1 MQLYYRGNY
10 HWYLKQQWAAPG
22 LHCLGFDTEIVCRIF
37 MAQYASK
44 EKDDVK
50 PGWEMARD
58 TLRVADYSWDVT
70 VSGTAD
76 GSIAVTDGCSLLLTP
91 LSLNTVPPPMS
102 MYRHQLASPCI
113 HSFFWPTP
121 VPGGGT
127 GWGLACL
134 SGENIVTLVFADEK
148 GMPQRQTNV
157 DVAPVIAA
165 IQALE
170 DRTYMKSSVVSSFNL
185 RGIAATQPIKGN
197 GDGGAGGGDVVY
209 VLLYGSRDLNGLLLD
224 KRLRG
229 DKILPTSAL
238 ASDQIILLAVRAL
251 DGSVLSANQ
260 IRLFPEFDHFS
271 ENSNGEAS
279 VSRVTHWP
287 DDPTSLAVSLISCEN
302 TFEIHR
308 VCVTR
313 QVDVIPSD
321 MEEISLGC
329 ILRRFRHLTD
339 HTEVGRVSRD
349 RVVQSPSE
357 PCVQIAVIPA
367 SDAAAAVAVAVDSRQ
382 YASYLQQ
389 NTVVVGLTSRGKL
402 YCGEILLVAGVS
414 SFAVNYPLE
423 VLLYISTG
431 TRPLLH
437 FCSFKS
443 LR

>member
-37 MAQYASK
+37 MAQYASM

-50 PGWEMARD
+50 PGREIVRD
-58 TLRVADYSWDVT
+58 TLRVADFSWDVM

-102 MYRHQLASPCI
+102 MYRHQLTSPCK

-121 VPGGGT
+121 VPGGT

-134 SGENIVTLVFADEK
+134 SGENIVTLIFADGK

-165 IQALE
+165 IRALE
-170 DRTYMKSSVVSSFNL
+170 DRTYMKPSVVSSFNL
-185 RGIAATQPIKGN
+185 RGIAATQPIEVD
-197 GDGGAGGGDVVY
+197 GDGGAGTGDVVY
-209 VLLYGSRDLNGLLLD
+209 VLLYGSRELHGNEPNR
-224 KRLRG
+224 RLTG

-238 ASDQIILLAVRAL
+238 ASDQIILLEVRAV

-260 IRLFPEFDHFS
+260 IRLFPAFDHYS
-271 ENSNGEAS
+271 ADSDGEAS
-279 VSRVTHWP
+279 VSRVTLWP
-287 DDPTSLAVSLISCEN
+287 NDPTCLAVSLISCEKI
-302 TFEIHR
+302 FLIHR
-308 VCVTR
+308 VCVVGL
-313 QVDVIPSD
+313 VDVMPSD
-321 MEEISLGC
+321 MEKISPEC
-329 ILRRFRHLTD
+329 VLRRYRHLTD
-339 HTEVGRVSRD
+339 YTGVSRVSRD
-349 RVVQSPSE
+349 RAVQSPAE

-367 SDAAAAVAVAVDSRQ
+367 SVAALVEVDTRQ

-389 NTVVVGLTSRGKL
+389 NTVVIGLTSRGKL

-437 FCSFKS
+437 YCSFKS